1 MNKETDELYLPDDPA
16 EEAFTQS
23 DAHDL
28 GDLELQPY
36 TPDRA
41 VAAQAMFL
49 RYGFVDEAGLEF
61 FKAHKIYPGAVRDV
75 AVVLWLCSLTN
86 QSEIDK
92 ASRDPIAAA
101 RKAVEWSHERKMDN
115 TRSEEFWKAY
125 TVFMRI
131 MAQVDASA
139 SVPEQ
144 QSDNGTAAP
153 KA

>member
-36 TPDRA
+36 TPDR
-41 VAAQAMFL
+41 VMAAQAMFL
-49 RYGFVDEAGLEF
+49 RYGFVDEAGVEF
-61 FKAHKIYPGAVRDV
+61 FNQHKVYPGALRDV
-75 AVVLWLCSLTN
+75 AVVLWLCSLT
-86 QSEIDK
+86 SETEIDK
-92 ASRDPIAAA
+92 ASRNPIAAIK
-101 RKAVEWSHERKMDN
+101 KAIEWSHERKLDN
-115 TRSEEFWKAY
+115 TNSEEFWKAF

-131 MAQVDASA
+131 MSQVDTST

-144 QSDNGTAAP
+144 TDNGTSPP
-153 KA
+153 KP

>member
-1 MNKETDELYLPDDPA
+1 MNKESDELYLPDDPA

-23 DAHDL
+23 DAHEL
-28 GDLELQPY
+28 GELELQPY

-41 VAAQAMFL
+41 VA
-49 RYGFVDEAGLEF
+49 
-61 FKAHKIYPGAVRDV
+61 
-75 AVVLWLCSLTN
+75 VVLWLCSLTN
-86 QSEIDK
+86 QNEIDK

-101 RKAVEWSHERKMDN
+101 RRAIEWLHERKMDN

-131 MAQVDASA
+131 MSEVDASA
-139 SVPEQ
+139 SVPEH
-144 QSDNGTAAP
+144 SDNGTADP

>member
-1 MNKETDELYLPDDPA
+1 MNKESDELYLPDDPA

-23 DAHDL
+23 DAHEL

-61 FKAHKIYPGAVRDV
+61 FKAHKIYPGAIRDV
-75 AVVLWLCSLTN
+75 AVVLWLCSLT
-86 QSEIDK
+86 SETEIDK

-101 RKAVEWSHERKMDN
+101 RKAVEWLHERKWDN
-115 TRSEEFWKAY
+115 PRGDEFWKAY

-131 MAQVDASA
+131 MSEVDAST
-139 SVPEQ
+139 SIPE